1 VYSAN
6 EEIVRL
12 KKQSETEILKL
23 QTIVKRYELRIQNL
37 EQVVE
42 QKVIA
47 IDWCKLVYLSLVEPQ
62 GNTFV

>member
-1 VYSAN
+1 MYSAN

-47 IDWCKLVYLSLVEPQ
+47 VDWCNWFIYHW
-62 GNTFV
+62 